1 MALWQDYLTKHRSRF
16 ITELCDFVRIP
27 SVSADPTHKDDVVAA
42 ADWVASRLRAAGAEN
57 VSVMPTGGHPCVY
70 GDWLHAGVSQP
81 TILIYGH
88 FDVQP
93 AVPLELWT
101 TPPFDPDIRDEKV
114 FGRGASD
121 DKGGMLIPI
130 LSFEAMMKTDGK
142 LPVNIKFIFE
152 GQEEIGSPNMPDFVA
167 ENRTLLAADMIF
179 SSDGLQWTA
188 DEPNIV
194 VGLKGLSSMELKV
207 TGAKSDLHSGL
218 HGGAVANPLLA
229 LSQILA
235 GLKNAEGE
243 ILVEGFYK
251 GVQELTD
258 EDRAE
263 IASVP
268 YNEANY
274 MAELGVDALHGEP
287 GYSTRERAWAR
298 PTMDVNGIWGG
309 YQGEGSKTVLPNEA
323 RAKIT
328 CRLVDG
334 QEPQEV
340 FEAIVTHAKKI
351 CPAGVKFSA
360 ERLVGSGTPFRVPRN
375 HNASEMVRQVL
386 EEVYGMA
393 PYVTRLGGSIPIIST
408 FLQEIGVHTTMF
420 GFSIGDENL
429 HAPNEFFRLRNFDRG
444 QKAYCR
450 LLEKLAV

>member
-1 MALWQDYLTKHRSRF
+1 MTLWQNYLNKNRSRF
-16 ITELCDFVRIP
+16 IRELCDFIRIP
-27 SVSADPTHKDDVVAA
+27 SVSADPGHKDDVVVAA
-42 ADWVASRLRAAGAEN
+42 GWVASRLKVAGAEN
-57 VSVMPTGGHPCVY
+57 VSIMPTGGHPCVY

-235 GLKNAEGE
+235 GLKNAAGD

-340 FEAIVTHAKKI
+340 FEAIVSHAKKI

>member
-1 MALWQDYLTKHRSRF
+1 MALWQDYLNKHRSRF

-42 ADWVASRLRAAGAEN
+42 AGWVASRLRAAGAEN

-70 GDWLHAGVSQP
+70 GDWLHAGVTQP

-251 GVQELTD
+251 GFKSLL
-258 EDRAE
+258 
-263 IASVP
+263 
-268 YNEANY
+268 
-274 MAELGVDALHGEP
+274 M
-287 GYSTRERAWAR
+287 
-298 PTMDVNGIWGG
+298 
-309 YQGEGSKTVLPNEA
+309 KTVQKLLVF
-323 RAKIT
+323 RIT
-328 CRLVDG
+328 R
-334 QEPQEV
+334 
-340 FEAIVTHAKKI
+340 
-351 CPAGVKFSA
+351 
-360 ERLVGSGTPFRVPRN
+360 
-375 HNASEMVRQVL
+375 
-386 EEVYGMA
+386 
-393 PYVTRLGGSIPIIST
+393 ST
-408 FLQEIGVHTTMF
+408 I
-420 GFSIGDENL
+420 
-429 HAPNEFFRLRNFDRG
+429 
-444 QKAYCR
+444 
-450 LLEKLAV
+450 

>member
-27 SVSADPTHKDDVVAA
+27 SISADPTHKDDVVAA
-42 ADWVASRLRAAGAEN
+42 AGWVASRLRAAGAEN

-235 GLKNAEGE
+235 GLKNAEGD

-274 MAELGVDALHGEP
+274 MTELGVDALHGEP

-340 FEAIVTHAKKI
+340 FEAIVAHAKKI

>member
-27 SVSADPTHKDDVVAA
+27 SISADPTHKDDVVAA
-42 ADWVASRLRAAGAEN
+42 AGWVASRLRAAGAEN

-70 GDWLHAGVSQP
+70 GDWLHAGVTQP

-274 MAELGVDALHGEP
+274 MTELGVDALHGEP

-340 FEAIVTHAKKI
+340 FEAIVAHAKKI

-375 HNASEMVRQVL
+375 HNASEMARQVL

>member
-27 SVSADPTHKDDVVAA
+27 SISADPTHKDDVVAA
-42 ADWVASRLRAAGAEN
+42 AGWVASRLRAAGAEN

-235 GLKNAEGE
+235 GLKNAAGD

-340 FEAIVTHAKKI
+340 FEAIVSHAKKI

>member
-27 SVSADPTHKDDVVAA
+27 SISADPTHKDDVVAA
-42 ADWVASRLRAAGAEN
+42 AGWVASRLRAAGAEN

-235 GLKNAEGE
+235 GLKNAEGD

-274 MAELGVDALHGEP
+274 MTELGVDALHGEP

-340 FEAIVTHAKKI
+340 FEAIVSHAKKI

>member
-1 MALWQDYLTKHRSRF
+1 MALWQDYLNKNRSRF
-16 ITELCDFVRIP
+16 INELCDFIRIP
-27 SVSADPTHKDDVVAA
+27 SVSADPAHKADVVAA
-42 ADWVASRLRAAGAEN
+42 AGWVASRLKVAGAQN
-57 VSVMPTGGHPCVY
+57 VSVMPTGGHPGVY
-70 GDWLHAGVSQP
+70 GDWLYAGESQP
-81 TILIYGH
+81 TVLIYGH

-93 AVPLELWT
+93 AVPFELWT
-101 TPPFDPDIRDEKV
+101 TPPFDPDIRDEKI

-130 LSFEAMMKTDGK
+130 LSFESMMKTNGK
-142 LPVNIKFIFE
+142 LPVNVKFIFE
-152 GQEEIGSPNMPDFVA
+152 GQEEIGSPNMPEFVA
-167 ENRTLLAADMIF
+167 KNRNLLSADMIF

-207 TGAKSDLHSGL
+207 TGAKGDLHSGL

-235 GLKNAEGE
+235 GLKNTDGK
-243 ILVEGFYK
+243 ILVDGFYN
-251 GVQELTD
+251 GVHDLTD
-258 EDRAE
+258 EEREE

-268 YNEANY
+268 YDEANY
-274 MAELGVDALHGEP
+274 MTELGVEELHGEP

-328 CRLVDG
+328 CRLVGD
-334 QEPQEV
+334 QDPEQI
-340 FEAIVTHAKKI
+340 FESIVAHAKKI
-351 CPAGVKFSA
+351 CPKGVKFSG
-360 ERLVGSGTPFRVPRN
+360 ERLVGSGTPFRVPKN
-375 HNASEMVRQVL
+375 HNSSEVARQVL
-386 EEVYGMA
+386 EEVYEMP
-393 PYVTRLGGSIPIIST
+393 PYITRLGGSIPIIST
-408 FLQEIGVHTTMF
+408 FLQELGVHTTMF

-429 HAPNEFFRLRNFDRG
+429 HAPDEFFRLSNFDRG
-444 QKAYCR
+444 QTAYCR
-450 LLEKLAV
+450 LFERLAV

>member
-27 SVSADPTHKDDVVAA
+27 SISADPTHKDDVVAA
-42 ADWVASRLRAAGAEN
+42 AGWVASRLRAAGAEN

-235 GLKNAEGE
+235 GLKNAEGD

-340 FEAIVTHAKKI
+340 FEAIVSHAKKI

>member
-1 MALWQDYLTKHRSRF
+1 MTLWQDYLNKNRSRF
-16 ITELCDFVRIP
+16 ILELCDFIRIP
-27 SVSADPTHKDDVVAA
+27 SVSADPGHKDDVVAA
-42 ADWVASRLRAAGAEN
+42 AGWVASRLRAAGAEN

-235 GLKNAEGE
+235 GLKNAEGD

-340 FEAIVTHAKKI
+340 FEAIVSHAKKI

>member
-1 MALWQDYLTKHRSRF
+1 MTLWQNYLNKNRSRF
-16 ITELCDFVRIP
+16 IRELCDFIRIP
-27 SVSADPTHKDDVVAA
+27 SVSADPGHKDDVVAA
-42 ADWVASRLRAAGAEN
+42 AGWVASRLKVAGAEN
-57 VSVMPTGGHPCVY
+57 VSIMPTGGHPCVY

-235 GLKNAEGE
+235 GLKNAEGD
-243 ILVEGFYK
+243 ILVEAFYK

-340 FEAIVTHAKKI
+340 FEAIVSHAKKI

>member
-27 SVSADPTHKDDVVAA
+27 SISADPTHKDDVVAA
-42 ADWVASRLRAAGAEN
+42 AGWVASRLRAAGAEN

-235 GLKNAEGE
+235 GLKNAAGD

-274 MAELGVDALHGEP
+274 MTELGVDALHGEP

-340 FEAIVTHAKKI
+340 FEAIVSHAKKI

>member
-27 SVSADPTHKDDVVAA
+27 SISADPTHKDDVVAA

-235 GLKNAEGE
+235 GLKNAAGD

-340 FEAIVTHAKKI
+340 FEAIVSHAKKI

>member
-27 SVSADPTHKDDVVAA
+27 SISADPTHKDDVVAA
-42 ADWVASRLRAAGAEN
+42 AGWVASRLRAAGAEN

-235 GLKNAEGE
+235 GLKNAEGD
-243 ILVEGFYK
+243 ILVEAFYK

-340 FEAIVTHAKKI
+340 FEAIVSHAKKI

>member
-27 SVSADPTHKDDVVAA
+27 SISADPTHKDDVVAA
-42 ADWVASRLRAAGAEN
+42 AGWVASRLKVAGAEN
-57 VSVMPTGGHPCVY
+57 VSIMPTGGHPCVY

-235 GLKNAEGE
+235 GLKNAEGD
-243 ILVEGFYK
+243 ILVEAFYK

-340 FEAIVTHAKKI
+340 FEAIVSHAKKI

>member
-27 SVSADPTHKDDVVAA
+27 SISADPTHKDDVVAA
-42 ADWVASRLRAAGAEN
+42 AGWVASRLRAAGAEN

-235 GLKNAEGE
+235 GLKNAAGD

-251 GVQELTD
+251 GVQKLTD

-334 QEPQEV
+334 QEPKEV

-351 CPAGVKFSA
+351 CPAGVTFSA

>member
-27 SVSADPTHKDDVVAA
+27 SISADPTHKDDVVAA
-42 ADWVASRLRAAGAEN
+42 AGWVASRLRAAGAEN

-235 GLKNAEGE
+235 GLKNAAGD

-251 GVQELTD
+251 GVQKLTD

-340 FEAIVTHAKKI
+340 FEAIVSHAKKI